1 MPYNTDDGDG
11 DYDDDVTTMLSFSF
25 EQRFRVCF
33 ANDLEYPLEICWFWH
48 WINEE
53 RGENRVNTESFKN
66 IQKDIRIE
74 HT

>member
-11 DYDDDVTTMLSFSF
+11 DYDGDATKMLSFSF

-33 ANDLEYPLEICWFWH
+33 ANDLEYPLLNKWAEK
-48 WINEE
+48 
-53 RGENRVNTESFKN
+53 TESIEWVLQQHTKSV
-66 IQKDIRIE
+66 RIE